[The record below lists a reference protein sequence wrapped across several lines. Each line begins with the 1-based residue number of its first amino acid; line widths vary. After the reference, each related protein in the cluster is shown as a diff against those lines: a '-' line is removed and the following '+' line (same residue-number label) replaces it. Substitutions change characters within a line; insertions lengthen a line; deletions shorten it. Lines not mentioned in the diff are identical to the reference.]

1 MIRGIHHVAI
11 STPDLDR
18 LLGFYR
24 DLLGFR
30 EVMQV
35 AWPEGSDDIDE
46 ILGLQNSSARQV
58 MLRADNLCLELFE
71 FSHPEPQRMALDRPV
86 SDHGHTHIC
95 FDVTDIDSVYARM
108 LQAGI
113 RFHCPPKDFGNIK
126 ATYGRDPDGNVFE
139 LQELMRA
146 DDPAQVIPAGV

>member
-30 EVMQV
+30 EVMNV
-35 AWPEGSDDIDE
+35 DWPQGSSDIDD
-46 ILGLQNSSARQV
+46 ILGLENSSAKQV

-71 FSHPEPQRMALDRPV
+71 FEQPEPKRMDAGRPV
-86 SDHGHTHIC
+86 CDHGHTHIC
-95 FDVTDIDSVYARM
+95 FDVSDIDSVYERM
-108 LQAGI
+108 LEAGTQ
-113 RFHCPPKDFGNIK
+113 FHCPPKDFGDIK

-146 DDPAQVIPAGV
+146 DDPAQVIPAS